1 MLRQEAYFS
10 VRFGSETGETGASAI
25 LLDGQLVNADIMLAA
40 QADGHTIETIE
51 GLSKGTKLHPIQEVF
66 IRTGAIQSGY
76 STPAMILAA
85 KALIERNPDP
95 SEAEVRDALSGILD
109 RESGYVKP
117 VQAILEAAAVLRGE
131 EPSTVELNIM
141 TPVQL
146 PPHWFG
152 GPNSLN
158 DESGGESDWQAGPE
172 MAGGGST
179 TVGPTVDI
187 RRKVCSQVRP
197 GTGSA

>member
-1 MLRQEAYFS
+1 MKINVTINDIDKTLSCQPGDTLLKVLRQEAYFS

-25 LLDGQLVNADIMLAA
+25 LLDGKLVNADILLAA
-40 QADGHTIETIE
+40 QADGHCIETIE
-51 GLSKGTKLHPIQEVF
+51 GLSEGTKLHPIQEVF

-85 KALIERNPDP
+85 KALLEKNPDP

-131 EPSTVELNIM
+131 EPTPVELNVM

-152 GPNSLN
+152 GP
-158 DESGGESDWQAGPE
+158 DGRE
-172 MAGGGST
+172 
-179 TVGPTVDI
+179 
-187 RRKVCSQVRP
+187 
-197 GTGSA
+197 